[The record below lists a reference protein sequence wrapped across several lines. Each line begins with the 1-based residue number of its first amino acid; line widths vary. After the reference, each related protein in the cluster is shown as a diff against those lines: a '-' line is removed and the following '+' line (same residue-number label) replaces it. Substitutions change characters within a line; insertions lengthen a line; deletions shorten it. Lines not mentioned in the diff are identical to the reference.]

1 MCFRNGSLRGF
12 TISIGA
18 GEIVQDC
25 ETASVLVQ
33 FENGPQVVTATK
45 GRYAIEYAIRALQN
59 WRRQIPHIFLV
70 GVELMEQP
78 VTGPI
83 LVNSENS
90 TAVVLHAGP
99 SQKSSSVE
107 SAVACLDRRRAW
119 TRSQSFG
126 EAKRAQ
132 ALIVCLSHR

>member
-1 MCFRNGSLRGF
+1 IMQHPE
-12 TISIGA
+12 A
-18 GEIVQDC
+18 G
-25 ETASVLVQ
+25 SVLVQ
-33 FENGPQVVTATK
+33 FENRSEVVTATE
-45 GRYAIEYAIRALQN
+45 GRYSIEYAVRSFQN

-70 GVELMEQP
+70 GVELVDKS
-78 VTGPI
+78 VTSPI

-90 TAVVLHAGP
+90 PAVVLHTGP
-99 SQKSSSVE
+99 SPKSSSVE